1 MLSAFAVYNAGKRIK
16 DRETKKLQSQAMCL
30 YPKVT
35 SLLDRVHSGIW
46 MSDREA
52 LEESLGG
59 VQEDRLVFL

>member
-16 DRETKKLQSQAMCL
+16 DRETKKLQSQAMYL